1 MQFFQAPFISVKPS
15 PSYAW
20 AFLTSL
26 FPCASLLP
34 VFSHPASLALS
45 TPGACFWFLSFHLY
59 QVKHTK
65 WKIQRQDSRGWEHV
79 RSDFGVRGDVI
90 HCVSSSIHLLWISWF
105 HFSLRLSNS
114 ALRIST
120 SSSPTPTDGY
130 LGSLHSL
137 AAENRAATNMAK
149 QASPQQESLSGAW
162 LGAGEL
168 GHMEV
173 PFLTLW
179 ENLHGFP
186 VAVLVPTSTNTVA
199 TPVATCSSQ
208 PSHSDLKPFLET
220 YL

>member
-1 MQFFQAPFISVKPS
+1 MLEPFWPHSS
-15 PSYAW
+15 PALPFYLYFPIPPLLRCPPQEPVSG
-20 AFLTSL
+20 FL
-26 FPCASLLP
+26 ASTCIR
-34 VFSHPASLALS
+34 LS
-45 TPGACFWFLSFHLY
+45 IQNERFKGRTLVGGSMRGLTLESGVMSFTLS
-59 QVKHTK
+59 
-65 WKIQRQDSRGWEHV
+65 
-79 RSDFGVRGDVI
+79 
-90 HCVSSSIHLLWISWF
+90 VSSSIHLLWISWF

-137 AAENRAATNMAK
+137 AAENRAAANMTK

-199 TPVATCSSQ
+199 TPVATRSSQ

>member
-1 MQFFQAPFISVKPS
+1 MLEPFWPHSS
-15 PSYAW
+15 PA
-20 AFLTSL
+20 
-26 FPCASLLP
+26 LP
-34 VFSHPASLALS
+34 FY
-45 TPGACFWFLSFHLY
+45 LSFPIPPLLCCPP
-59 QVKHTK
+59 QEPVSGFLASTCIRLS
-65 WKIQRQDSRGWEHV
+65 IQNERFKGRTLVGGSMWGLTLE
-79 RSDFGVRGDVI
+79 SGVMSFTLS
-90 HCVSSSIHLLWISWF
+90 VSSSIHLLWISWF

-114 ALRIST
+114 ALCIST

-149 QASPQQESLSGAW
+149 QASPQLESLSGAW
-162 LGAGEL
+162 LGVGEL